1 MRKQQPTPV
10 DTGTQS
16 TEADAVHVAGKAVA
30 RKGFGR
36 GADLVVKLNTR
47 LTTRL
52 IEAGHQAFLAL
63 EKPGHD
69 VDLAAVKARW
79 ISGVQELIAAR
90 FKAGS
95 GYPVIDGINFQKFY
109 GATSA
114 KTKDE
119 IKIEKLEA
127 KLAKLKAKVRSK

>member
-10 DTGTQS
+10 DTGTKS
-16 TEADAVHVAGKAVA
+16 TEADAVNVAGKRPA
-30 RKGFGR
+30 RKGR
-36 GADLVVKLNTR
+36 GADSVVKLNTR

-63 EKPGHD
+63 EKPGHN

-79 ISGVQELIAAR
+79 IIGVQELIVAR

-109 GATSA
+109 GANNA

>member
-16 TEADAVHVAGKAVA
+16 TEADAVHVAGKRLA
-30 RKGFGR
+30 RKGR
-36 GADLVVKLNTR
+36 GADSVVKLNTR

-63 EKPGHD
+63 EKPGYN
-69 VDLAAVKARW
+69 VDLVAVKARW
-79 ISGVQELIAAR
+79 ICGVQELIAAR

-127 KLAKLKAKVRSK
+127 KLAKLKANVRSK